1 MIQMILVFLIVF
13 LLFFIVIK
21 TYFQLSG
28 KERWVLI
35 KLFAYSAICAILT
48 CLFLVFIVIMF

>member
-1 MIQMILVFLIVF
+1 MMQMILAFLIVF
-13 LLFFIVIK
+13 LLFFFVIK

-35 KLFAYSAICAILT
+35 KLFAYSGICAILT
-48 CLFLVFIVIMF
+48 LMFLIFIVIMF